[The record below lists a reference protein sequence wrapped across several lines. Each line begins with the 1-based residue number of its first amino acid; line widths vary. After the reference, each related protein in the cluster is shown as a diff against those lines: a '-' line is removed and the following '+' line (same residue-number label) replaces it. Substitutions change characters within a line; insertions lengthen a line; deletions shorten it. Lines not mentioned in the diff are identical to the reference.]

1 LREGSRVPPAAVPTP
16 PHPDDPPGWWE
27 QRWLLITLVLAAA
40 VPLLWPETPPL
51 TDLPG
56 HIGRYR
62 IQLGIDQSA
71 SLARYYGFEWALI
84 GNLGVDLL
92 IEPLARLIG
101 LEPAVKL
108 IVTAIPM
115 MTAAGFLLVAREL
128 NGRVPP
134 TAFFALPLA
143 YSFPFHFGFVN
154 FALSMALALLAFRFG
169 FGSAG
174 PSASAFAPL
183 CSCRSPSRSGCVIP
197 SDGDCSA
204 CLLMQWRSPTSATGA
219 APAGSPP
226 SSRAGCTAFRWPCHS
241 C

>member
-115 MTAAGFLLVAREL
+115 MTRRASCWSRANSTDACR
-128 NGRVPP
+128 R
-134 TAFFALPLA
+134 
-143 YSFPFHFGFVN
+143 
-154 FALSMALALLAFRFG
+154 R
-169 FGSAG
+169 
-174 PSASAFAPL
+174 PSSR
-183 CSCRSPSRSGCVIP
+183 CRSPTASRF
-197 SDGDCSA
+197 
-204 CLLMQWRSPTSATGA
+204 TSA
-219 APAGSPP
+219 S
-226 SSRAGCTAFRWPCHS
+226 
-241 C
+241 